1 MKSMPCLSVF
11 VCECARACAPRPYGI
26 VLLQVLGRILLGV
39 ASDLSDQDDALRL
52 GVLQE
57 HLQTVDEVCSVEGV
71 AADA

>member
-1 MKSMPCLSVF
+1 M
-11 VCECARACAPRPYGI
+11 CASASACVRRPYGI
-26 VLLQVLGRILLGV
+26 VLFQVLGRILLGV
-39 ASDLSDQDDALRL
+39 ASDLPDEDDALGL